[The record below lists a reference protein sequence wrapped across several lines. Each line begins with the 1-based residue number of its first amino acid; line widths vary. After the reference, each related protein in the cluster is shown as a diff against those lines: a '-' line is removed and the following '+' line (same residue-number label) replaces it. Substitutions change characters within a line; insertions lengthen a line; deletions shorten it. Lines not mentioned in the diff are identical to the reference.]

1 MRFPEAMPRFQKVA
15 LGLTLLFLSSSAG
28 AADLN
33 CNGPSNVEEFR
44 YSWRLKG
51 GIRFVAGLLFPT
63 NGVGN
68 LKTTFPNATTDKS
81 INSELL
87 ITAPEGA
94 SGGFFAYES
103 EMDESGRKT
112 LMTYSGYAWGKK
124 TRKERAIFDYVKRLA
139 RIHKE
144 TPNKVEDKVRKL
156 PSEDDLRDVLTAIY
170 YLRQNAS
177 NINGPITTSI
187 YSEGKEYPVVFRPV
201 PRRTFT
207 VGGKK
212 MNAVGFEIVDAPGGK
227 KWPGGVKVFLS
238 DDTRR
243 IPLRIEIQ
251 QSIASL
257 QLDLKSVESCGSM
270 QAAK

>member
-1 MRFPEAMPRFQKVA
+1 MRKLLNVA

-28 AADLN
+28 LAADLN
-33 CNGPSNVEEFR
+33 CSGPSNVEEFR
-44 YSWRLKG
+44 YSWRLRG

-63 NGVGN
+63 TGVGN
-68 LKTTFPNATTDKS
+68 LKTTFPNAKTDKS

-87 ITAPEGA
+87 ITAPEGR

-124 TRKERAIFDYVKRLA
+124 TRNERAIFDYVKKLV

-156 PSEDDLRDVLTAIY
+156 PSEDHLRDVLTAIY

-177 NINGPITTSI
+177 NIKGPITTSI
-187 YSEGKEYPVVFRPV
+187 YSEGKEYPVVFRPAQ
-201 PRRTFT
+201 RKTFT
-207 VGGKK
+207 VQGKK
-212 MNAVGFEIVDAPGGK
+212 IDAVGFEIADAPGGK

-238 DDTRR
+238 DDARR

-257 QLDLKSVESCGSM
+257 QLDLKSVESCGFM